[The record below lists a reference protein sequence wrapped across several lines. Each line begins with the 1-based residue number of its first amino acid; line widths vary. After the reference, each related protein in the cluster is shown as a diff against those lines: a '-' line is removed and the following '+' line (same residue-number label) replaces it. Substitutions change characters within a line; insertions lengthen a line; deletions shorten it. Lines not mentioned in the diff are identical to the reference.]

1 MIKTGQKSSTISQVN
16 KEEEYGL
23 MCQFITEG
31 LWSTSNLA
39 KVVGVDRKTIETWK
53 PLPEAQAAYRT
64 ACKNVLK
71 KRRQRGDVE
80 KELKELDLEVAV
92 DQLDINV
99 QTSQWTDE
107 QLKQFI
113 DTETA
118 RRIAG

>member
-1 MIKTGQKSSTISQVN
+1 MAKTGQDSTKLTQVL

-23 MCQFITEG
+23 MCQFIADG
-31 LWSTSNLA
+31 LWSTSNLSR
-39 KVVGVDRKTIETWK
+39 VVGVDRKTIESWK
-53 PLPEAQAAYRT
+53 PLPEAQAAYRL

-80 KELKELDLEVAV
+80 KELKELDLDVAA

-107 QLKQFI
+107 QLQQFI
-113 DTETA
+113 EQEAA